1 MDASAAAREASYW
14 RSDIVADRPLLP
26 AKGARASRR
35 CRHQH
40 RARVA
45 RRNSNAKAGLGACES
60 SLQPYCAGAAM
71 PAHVDSSGRRPLAG
85 HSAMMAPRRPPA
97 PAPRRARRQ

>member
-1 MDASAAAREASYW
+1 MSECRPLCITSGCEEAGKGLPEARKERWTMDASAAAREASYW
-14 RSDIVADRPLLP
+14 RSDIVANRPLLP

-45 RRNSNAKAGLGACES
+45 RRNRNAKAGLGACES
-60 SLQPYCAGAAM
+60 SLQPYYAGAAM
-71 PAHVDSSGRRPLAG
+71 QR
-85 HSAMMAPRRPPA
+85 M
-97 PAPRRARRQ
+97 